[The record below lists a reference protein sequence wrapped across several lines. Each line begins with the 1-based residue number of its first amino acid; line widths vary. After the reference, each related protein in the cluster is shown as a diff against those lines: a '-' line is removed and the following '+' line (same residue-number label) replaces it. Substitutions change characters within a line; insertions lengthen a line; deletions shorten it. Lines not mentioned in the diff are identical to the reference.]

1 MTTIK
6 LNDAT
11 ARSIYP
17 TADANLK
24 KILDESFGA
33 AFFSQKITD
42 RIKTFED
49 ACAEL
54 GLTTSDVVHKNDT
67 CDEVAY
73 KQLKTI
79 AKALN
84 ENWKPDWN
92 NTSEYKYYPW
102 FEYKKGIG
110 FVFDVC
116 GYDIQRSGVGSR
128 LCFKNRE
135 LAEYAAKQ
143 FQSIY
148 NDFLTIN

>member
-6 LNDAT
+6 LNDST

-24 KILDESFGA
+24 KILVESFGA

-49 ACAEL
+49 ACKEIGEPPATIL
-54 GLTTSDVVHKNDT
+54 HCDDTT
-67 CDEVAY
+67 DEAAY
-73 KQLKTI
+73 KKLKVI
-79 AKALN
+79 VNALN
-84 ENWKPDWN
+84 EGWKPDWN

-110 FVFDVC
+110 FVLP
-116 GYDIQRSGVGSR
+116 R
-128 LCFKNRE
+128 LRLHHPGIRLSAPAFASKIENWQNTLRNSSN
-135 LAEYAAKQ
+135 Q
-143 FQSIY
+143 FT
-148 NDFLTIN
+148 TIF